1 MSTIPQA
8 YVQEANQ
15 LVDRAISLLDEADNS
30 VKKGNFSSHMNHKRT
45 LGYTAAAVLGVAAS
59 LYLTQSNIITTPIGL
74 IKSIYSSEQPKN
86 RTLNEQANYEV
97 PIGPE
102 YISHEDI
109 LSQEK
114 IEPDFK
120 RLDPKPNEYSKTGVS
135 KDRGAR
141 AFCDQFR
148 GMPYPLIF
156 SKKGKLR
163 TGQKALDIIVSSG
176 LATSEEAKGVLAYL
190 VNHGG
195 TLDRKDCFGDTRF
208 HTLMNG
214 QGKANY
220 KVGH

>member
-1 MSTIPQA
+1 MGKNPQVW
-8 YVQEANQ
+8 VQEANK
-15 LVDRAISLLDEADNS
+15 LMDDAMDSVNSLLDEADNA
-30 VKKGNFSSHMNHKRT
+30 VKKR
-45 LGYTAAAVLGVAAS
+45 
-59 LYLTQSNIITTPIGL
+59 
-74 IKSIYSSEQPKN
+74 
-86 RTLNEQANYEV
+86 NYEV
-97 PIGPE
+97 PIDPE

-176 LATSEEAKGVLAYL
+176 LATSEEAKGVLKYL
-190 VNHGG
+190 TVSPRS
-195 TLDRKDCFGDTRF
+195 LDSDDCFGYTCF

-214 QGKANY
+214 QGKAIY
-220 KVGH
+220 KVGVGH